1 MNSLST
7 VRTSLLLLLFLAC
20 ILTACSRDTSANTKI
35 HVPWQSYEIR
45 DGHTVEFEVFLEL
58 PSCYGIDAEVS
69 ESEEELAISFFRV
82 PVDEAPAVCPAKA
95 AVEKIAVDT
104 QAPAAELR
112 IYDPLQ

>member
-1 MNSLST
+1 MNNPKISRIT
-7 VRTSLLLLLFLAC
+7 PALFLILIC
-20 ILTACSRDTSANTKI
+20 ILTACSRDTSANTRI

-58 PSCYGIDAEVS
+58 PSCYEIDAEVS

-82 PVDEAPAVCPAKA
+82 PVDEAPGVCPAKA

-104 QAPAAELR
+104 QAPVAELR